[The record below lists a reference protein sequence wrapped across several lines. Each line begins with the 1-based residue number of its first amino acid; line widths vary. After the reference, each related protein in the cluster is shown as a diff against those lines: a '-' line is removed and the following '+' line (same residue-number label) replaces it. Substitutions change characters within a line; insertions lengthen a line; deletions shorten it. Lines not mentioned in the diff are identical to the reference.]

1 MVLPVSTS
9 FDVEGQRT
17 SKLLTPTFGL
27 ERRGGSKKNLVVIS
41 DCEQDDCNRWLAV
54 HCVFRIHAI
63 DPTTLR
69 SAAKRGLARAS
80 LC

>member
-17 SKLLTPTFGL
+17 SKLLTPTFGF

-41 DCEQDDCNRWLAV
+41 ECGAGRLESLASSSLL
-54 HCVFRIHAI
+54 FRNHAI
-63 DPTTLR
+63 DLTT
-69 SAAKRGLARAS
+69 
-80 LC
+80 

>member
-9 FDVEGQRT
+9 FDVEGHRT

-41 DCEQDDCNRWLAV
+41 ECEQDCCHGWLPV

-63 DPTTLR
+63 DLTTL
-69 SAAKRGLARAS
+69 
-80 LC
+80 